1 VLVIAMFLARLFQ
14 PFVEKRPVCVMA
26 RGILERVLDPQRI
39 DRLFADTAQR
49 QYTRNL
55 LFSTLVDL
63 LSQVIRGWQPSVHA
77 AYQKMAADI
86 PVSDQAVYDKLQHV
100 EPAVA
105 AALVHDAAQQLR
117 PVMER
122 LGATL
127 PSWLPGYRVKIVD
140 GNHLAATEHRLEE
153 LRHTWAA
160 PLPGK
165 ALAILD
171 QQTMLVTNVCLAEDG
186 QAQERS
192 LLDGLWPLV
201 QADDLWLADRNC
213 CTHQL
218 LFTIAAKSAAFVV
231 RQHGC
236 LKGERLGRRVARG
249 RTDTGQV
256 YEQKLRVRHEGQ
268 VLVVRRVTVV
278 LDQPTRDGD
287 KEIHVLTNLSA
298 TAAAARQVAEL
309 YRQRWTIEGLFLE
322 VSQTL
327 DCEIKTLAYPKAAL
341 LALCL
346 GLVAYNA
353 VALLKAALR
362 AAHGAEEVAQL
373 SGYYLALEIR
383 QTYDGMMVAIPAEHW
398 TVFGSYSD
406 AQLAQVLKELA
417 QKVSLP
423 RYRKHPRGP
432 KKKAP
437 RRAKYNHGEHVA
449 TAKVIAARKSR
460 K

>member
-1 VLVIAMFLARLFQ
+1 MLLERLFQ

-26 RGILERVLDPQRI
+26 RGILERIFDPQRI

-63 LSQVIRGWQPSVHA
+63 LSQVVLGWQPSVHA
-77 AYQKMAADI
+77 AYQKMAADL
-86 PVSDQAVYDKLQHV
+86 PVSDQAIYDKLQHV

-105 AALVHDAAQQLR
+105 AALVHDAAGRLR
-117 PVMER
+117 PVIDL
-122 LGATL
+122 LGATF
-127 PSWLPGYRVKIVD
+127 PSWLPGYRVKLLD
-140 GNHLAATEHRLEE
+140 GNCLAATEHRLEE

-165 ALAILD
+165 ALVVLD
-171 QQTMLVTNVCLAEDG
+171 QQTMLVTDVCLAEDG

-192 LLDGLWPLV
+192 LLDGIWPLV
-201 QADDLWLADRNC
+201 QADDLWIADRNF
-213 CTHQL
+213 CTHQF
-218 LFTIAAKSAAFVV
+218 LFTVAARSAAFVL
-231 RQHGC
+231 RQHGT
-236 LKGERLGRRVARG
+236 LKGELLGRRVAKG
-249 RTDTGQV
+249 RCDTGQV

-287 KEIHVLTNLSA
+287 TEIQVLTNLSVQAA
-298 TAAAARQVAEL
+298 TTRQVAEL
-309 YRQRWTIEGLFLE
+309 YRRRWTIEGLFLE

-346 GLVAYNA
+346 GLVVYNA

-362 AAHGAEEVAQL
+362 AAHGTAEVEKL

-398 TVFGSYSD
+398 VVFGSYSD
-406 AQLAQVLKELA
+406 AQLARVLKELA
-417 QKVSLP
+417 LKVSLP

-437 RRAKYNHGEHVA
+437 RRAKYKNGEHVA
-449 TAKVIAARKSR
+449 TAKVIAARKSN

>member
-1 VLVIAMFLARLFQ
+1 MLLERLFQ

-26 RGILERVLDPQRI
+26 RGVLERVLDPQRI

-49 QYTRNL
+49 QYTREL
-55 LFSTLVDL
+55 LFSSLVEL
-63 LSQVIRGWQPSVHA
+63 LSQVILGWQPSVHA
-77 AYQKMAADI
+77 AYQKMAADL
-86 PVSDQAVYDKLQHV
+86 PVSDQAVYDKLKHV

-105 AALVHDAAQQLR
+105 AALVHDAAQRLR
-117 PVMER
+117 PVIGL
-122 LGATL
+122 LGATF
-127 PSWLPGYRVKIVD
+127 PSWLPAYRVKILD
-140 GNHLAATEHRLEE
+140 GNCLAATEHRLEE

-165 ALAILD
+165 ALVVLD
-171 QQTMLVTNVCLAEDG
+171 QQTMLVTDVCLAEDG

-192 LLDGLWPLV
+192 LLDGIWPLV
-201 QADDLWLADRNC
+201 QADDLWVADRNF
-213 CTHQL
+213 CTHQF
-218 LFTIAAKSAAFVV
+218 LFTVAARSAAFVV
-231 RQHGC
+231 RQHGTV
-236 LKGERLGRRVARG
+236 KGELLGRRVAKG
-249 RTDTGQV
+249 RCDTGHV
-256 YEQKLRVRHEGQ
+256 YEQKLRLRHEGQ
-268 VLVVRRVTVV
+268 LLVVRRVTVV

-287 KEIHVLTNLSA
+287 TELHLLTNLSGQAA
-298 TAAAARQVAEL
+298 TTRQVAEL
-309 YRQRWTIEGLFLE
+309 YRRRWTIEGLFLE

-362 AAHGAEEVAQL
+362 AAHGTEETAKL

-398 TVFGSYSD
+398 AVFGSYSD
-406 AQLAQVLKELA
+406 AQLARVLKELA
-417 QKVSLP
+417 LKVSLP

-432 KKKAP
+432 KKKPP
-437 RRAKYNHGEHVA
+437 RRVKYQNGEHVA
-449 TAKVIAARKSR
+449 TAKVIAARKSN

>member
-1 VLVIAMFLARLFQ
+1 MLLERLFQ

-55 LFSTLVDL
+55 LFSSLVDL
-63 LSQVIRGWQPSVHA
+63 LSQVVLGWQPSVHA
-77 AYQKMAADI
+77 AYQKRAADF

-105 AALVHDAAQQLR
+105 AALVHDAASRLR
-117 PVMER
+117 PVIEL
-122 LGATL
+122 LGATFD
-127 PSWLPGYRVKIVD
+127 SWLPGYRVKLLD

-165 ALAILD
+165 ALVVLD
-171 QQTMLVTNVCLAEDG
+171 QQTMLVTDVCLTEDG

-192 LLDGLWPLV
+192 LLDGIEPLA
-201 QADDLWLADRNC
+201 QADDLWLADRNF
-213 CTHQL
+213 CTQPL
-218 LFTIAAKSAAFVV
+218 LFTIAAKSAAFVI

-236 LKGERLGRRVARG
+236 LKGEPVGRRVAKG
-249 RTDTGQV
+249 RCDTGQV
-256 YEQKLRVRHEGQ
+256 YEQKLRIRDDGQ

-287 KEIHVLTNLSA
+287 TEIHVLTNLPV
-298 TAAAARQVAEL
+298 AAATARQVAEL
-309 YRQRWTIEGLFLE
+309 YRRRWTIEGLFLE

-362 AAHGAEEVAQL
+362 AAHGDKEVQQL

-383 QTYDGMMVAIPAEHW
+383 QTYDGMMVAIPEKHW
-398 TVFGSYSD
+398 VVFASYSD
-406 AQLAQVLKELA
+406 AQLARVLKELA
-417 QKVSLP
+417 LKVSLP

-432 KKKAP
+432 KQKPP
-437 RRAKYNHGEHVA
+437 RRTKYQHGEHVA
-449 TAKVIAARKSR
+449 TAKIIAARKSR

>member
-1 VLVIAMFLARLFQ
+1 MLLDRLFQ

-49 QYTRNL
+49 QYTRDL
-55 LFSTLVDL
+55 LFSSLVDL
-63 LSQVIRGWQPSVHA
+63 LSQVVFGWQPSVHA
-77 AYQKMAADI
+77 AYQKVAADF

-105 AALVHDAAQQLR
+105 AALVRDAAQRLR
-117 PVMER
+117 PLIVGLE
-122 LGATL
+122 ATL
-127 PSWLPGYRVKIVD
+127 PSWLPGYRIKILD

-165 ALAILD
+165 ALAVLD
-171 QQTMLVTNVCLAEDG
+171 QQTMLVTDVCLTEDG

-192 LLDGLWPLV
+192 LLDDVGPLV
-201 QADDLWLADRNC
+201 EAGDLWLADRNF
-213 CTHQL
+213 CTL
-218 LFTIAAKSAAFVV
+218 AFLAAVAARAAAFVI
-231 RQHGC
+231 RQHGT
-236 LKGERLGRRVARG
+236 LKGELLGRRLARG
-249 RTDTGQV
+249 RCDTGRV
-256 YEQKLRVRHEGQ
+256 FEQNMRLRHDGQ
-268 VLVVRRVTVV
+268 VLVVRRVSVV
-278 LDQPTRDGD
+278 LDEPTRDGD
-287 KEIHVLTNLSA
+287 TEIHVLTNVPAASA
-298 TAAAARQVAEL
+298 TARQVAEL
-309 YRQRWTIEGLFLE
+309 YRLRWTIEGLFLE

-346 GLVAYNA
+346 GLVAYNGVA
-353 VALLKAALR
+353 VLKAALR
-362 AAHGAEEVAQL
+362 AAHGVAAVEQL

-383 QTYDGMMVAIPAEHW
+383 QTYDGMMVAIPAAQW
-398 TVFGSYSD
+398 AVFGRCTE
-406 AQLAQVLKELA
+406 AELA
-417 QKVSLP
+417 GLLRELAGRVELP

-432 KKKAP
+432 KKKPP
-437 RRAKYNHGEHVA
+437 RRRKYKNGEHVA
-449 TAKVIAARKSR
+449 TAKIIAARRSR

>member
-1 VLVIAMFLARLFQ
+1 
-14 PFVEKRPVCVMA
+14 MA
-26 RGILERVLDPQRI
+26 RGVLERVFDPQRI
-39 DRLFADTAQR
+39 DRLFADTAER

-63 LSQVIRGWQPSVHA
+63 LSHVVLGWQPSVHA
-77 AYQKMAADI
+77 AYQQFADQL

-105 AALVHDAAQQLR
+105 AALVHDAAQRLR
-117 PVMER
+117 PVIEM
-122 LGATL
+122 LGATFK
-127 PSWLPGYRVKIVD
+127 PWLPGYRLKILD
-140 GNHLAATEHRLEE
+140 GNHLAATEHRLAE

-165 ALAILD
+165 ALVVLD
-171 QQTMLVTNVCLAEDG
+171 QQTMLVTDVCLAEDG

-192 LLDGLWPLV
+192 LLDNIWPLV
-201 QADDLWLADRNC
+201 QQGDLWLADRNF
-213 CTHQL
+213 CTLEL
-218 LFTIAAKSAAFVV
+218 LTTVAARSAAFVV
-231 RQHGC
+231 RQHGT
-236 LKGERLGRRVARG
+236 LKGELLGRRVPKG
-249 RTDTGQV
+249 RCETGQV
-256 YEQKLRVRHEGQ
+256 FEQKLRVRHKDQ

-287 KEIHVLTNLSA
+287 TEIHVLTNLSA
-298 TAAAARQVAEL
+298 AAATARQVADV
-309 YRQRWTIEGLFLE
+309 YRRRWTIEGLFLE

-362 AAHGAEEVAQL
+362 AAHGAAETAQL

-398 TVFGSYSD
+398 SVFGSFSD
-406 AQLAQVLKELA
+406 AQLARVLKELA
-417 QKVSLP
+417 LKVSLP
-423 RYRKHPRGP
+423 RYQKHPRGP
-432 KKKAP
+432 KKKPP
-437 RRAKYNHGEHVA
+437 RRTKYQHGEHVA
-449 TAKVIAARKSR
+449 TAKIIAARKSR

>member
-1 VLVIAMFLARLFQ
+1 MLLDRLFQ
-14 PFVEKRPVCVMA
+14 PFVENRPVCVMA
-26 RGILERVLDPQRI
+26 RGVLERVLDPQRI

-55 LFSTLVDL
+55 LFSTVVDL
-63 LSQVIRGWQPSVHA
+63 LSQVVLGWQPSVHA
-77 AYQKMAADI
+77 AYQKMGKDI
-86 PVSDQAVYDKLQHV
+86 PVSDQAIYDKLQNV
-100 EPAVA
+100 EPAIA
-105 AALVHDAAQQLR
+105 TALVHHAAGRLR
-117 PVMER
+117 PVIEL

-127 PSWLPGYRVKIVD
+127 PSWLPGYRVKILD

-165 ALAILD
+165 ALAVLD
-171 QQTMLVTNVCLAEDG
+171 QQTMLVTDVCLAEDG
-186 QAQERS
+186 QAQERA
-192 LLDGLWPLV
+192 LLDGIWPLV
-201 QADDLWLADRNC
+201 QADDLWLADRNF
-213 CTHQL
+213 CTHQF
-218 LFTIAAKSAAFVV
+218 LFTVAARSAAFVV
-231 RQHGC
+231 RQHGTV
-236 LKGERLGRRVARG
+236 KGELLGRRVAKG
-249 RTDTGQV
+249 RSDTGQV

-287 KEIHVLTNLSA
+287 TEIHVLTNLSA
-298 TAAAARQVAEL
+298 TAATARQVAEL
-309 YRQRWTIEGLFLE
+309 YRRRWTIEGLFLE

-353 VALLKAALR
+353 VAMLKAALR
-362 AAHGAEEVAQL
+362 AAHGVAEVDKL
-373 SGYYLALEIR
+373 SGYYLVLEIR

-398 TVFGSYSD
+398 AVFGSYSD
-406 AQLAQVLKELA
+406 AQLARVLKELA
-417 QKVSLP
+417 LKVSLP

-432 KKKAP
+432 KKKP
-437 RRAKYNHGEHVA
+437 PHRTKYKNGEHVA

>member
-1 VLVIAMFLARLFQ
+1 
-14 PFVEKRPVCVMA
+14 VCVMA

-55 LFSTLVDL
+55 LFSSLVDL
-63 LSQVIRGWQPSVHA
+63 LSQVVFGWQPSVHA
-77 AYQKMAADI
+77 AYQKVAADF

-105 AALVHDAAQQLR
+105 AALVRDAAQRLR
-117 PVMER
+117 PVIVGLE
-122 LGATL
+122 ATW
-127 PSWLPGYRVKIVD
+127 PSWLPGYRIKILD

-165 ALAILD
+165 ALAVLD
-171 QQTMLVTNVCLAEDG
+171 QQTMLVTDVCLTEDG

-192 LLDGLWPLV
+192 LLDDVAALV
-201 QADDLWLADRNC
+201 EAGDLWLADRNF
-213 CTHQL
+213 CTQAFL
-218 LFTIAAKSAAFVV
+218 VAVAARAAAFVI
-231 RQHGC
+231 RQHGT
-236 LKGERLGRRVARG
+236 LQGELLGRRVARG
-249 RTDTGQV
+249 RCDTGRV
-256 YEQKLRVRHEGQ
+256 FEQKMRLRHDGK
-268 VLVVRRVTVV
+268 VLAVRRVTVV
-278 LDQPTRDGD
+278 LDEPTRDGD
-287 KEIHVLTNLSA
+287 TEIHVLTNVPAASA
-298 TAAAARQVAEL
+298 TARQVAEL
-309 YRQRWTIEGLFLE
+309 YRRRWTIEGLFLE

-346 GLVAYNA
+346 GLVAYNGVA
-353 VALLKAALR
+353 VLKAALR
-362 AAHGAEEVAQL
+362 AAHGAEKVEQL

-383 QTYDGMMVAIPAEHW
+383 QTYDGMMVAIPAKHW
-398 TVFGSYSD
+398 AVFGRCSD
-406 AQLAQVLKELA
+406 AQLAGLLQQLA
-417 QKVSLP
+417 AKVELP

-432 KKKAP
+432 KKKPP
-437 RRAKYNHGEHVA
+437 RRRKYKNGEHVA
-449 TAKVIAARKSR
+449 TAKIIAARRSR

>member
-1 VLVIAMFLARLFQ
+1 MLLDRLFQ

-55 LFSTLVDL
+55 LFSSLVEL
-63 LSQVIRGWQPSVHA
+63 LSQVVFGWQPSVHA
-77 AYQKMAADI
+77 AYQKVALDF

-105 AALVHDAAQQLR
+105 AALVRDAAQRLR
-117 PVMER
+117 PVIEV
-122 LGATL
+122 LGATF
-127 PSWLPGYRVKIVD
+127 PSWLPKYRVKLLD

-165 ALAILD
+165 ALVVLD
-171 QQTMLVTNVCLAEDG
+171 QQTMLVTDVCLAEDG

-192 LLDGLWPLV
+192 LLEGIWPLV
-201 QADDLWLADRNC
+201 QAHDLWLADRNF
-213 CTHQL
+213 CTQQFL
-218 LFTIAAKSAAFVV
+218 CTVAARSAAFVV
-231 RQHGC
+231 RQHGA
-236 LKGERLGRRVARG
+236 LKGELLGRRVAKG
-249 RTDTGQV
+249 RCATGRV
-256 YEQKLRVRHEGQ
+256 YEQKLRVCHDGQ
-268 VLVVRRVTVV
+268 PLVVRRVTVV

-287 KEIHVLTNLSA
+287 TEIHVLTNL
-298 TAAAARQVAEL
+298 AAAAATARQVAEL
-309 YRQRWTIEGLFLE
+309 YRRRWTIEGLFLE

-362 AAHGAEEVAQL
+362 AAHGAQQVEQL

-398 TVFGSYSD
+398 TVFGSFSD
-406 AQLAQVLKELA
+406 AQLARVLKELA
-417 QKVSLP
+417 LQVSLP

-432 KKKAP
+432 KKKPP
-437 RRAKYNHGEHVA
+437 RRRKYQNGEHVA
-449 TAKVIAARKSR
+449 TAKIIATRQSR
-460 K
+460 N

>member
-1 VLVIAMFLARLFQ
+1 MLLDRLFQ
-14 PFVEKRPVCVMA
+14 PFVENRPVCVMA
-26 RGILERVLDPQRI
+26 RGVLERVLDPQRI

-55 LFSTLVDL
+55 LFSTVVDL
-63 LSQVIRGWQPSVHA
+63 LSQVVLGWQPSVHA
-77 AYQKMAADI
+77 AYQKMAKDI
-86 PVSDQAVYDKLQHV
+86 PVSDQAIYDKLQHV
-100 EPAVA
+100 EPAIA
-105 AALVHDAAQQLR
+105 TALVHQAAGRLR
-117 PVMER
+117 PVIEL
-122 LGATL
+122 LGATW
-127 PSWLPGYRVKIVD
+127 PSWLPGYRVKILD
-140 GNHLAATEHRLEE
+140 GNHLAATEHRLKE

-165 ALAILD
+165 ALAVLD
-171 QQTMLVTNVCLAEDG
+171 QQTMLVTDVCLAEDG

-192 LLDGLWPLV
+192 LLDGIWPLV
-201 QADDLWLADRNC
+201 QADDLWLADRNF
-213 CTHQL
+213 CTHQF
-218 LFTIAAKSAAFVV
+218 LFTVAARSAAFVV
-231 RQHGC
+231 RQHGTV
-236 LKGERLGRRVARG
+236 KGELLGRRVAKG

-256 YEQKLRVRHEGQ
+256 YEQKLRVRHDGQ
-268 VLVVRRVTVV
+268 VLMVRRVTVV

-287 KEIHVLTNLSA
+287 TEMHVLTNLSA
-298 TAAAARQVAEL
+298 TAATARQVAEL
-309 YRQRWTIEGLFLE
+309 YRRRWTIEGLFLE

-362 AAHGAEEVAQL
+362 AAHGVAQVDKL

-383 QTYDGMMVAIPAEHW
+383 HTYDGMMVAIAAEHW
-398 TVFGSYSD
+398 AVFGSYSD
-406 AQLAQVLKELA
+406 AQLARVLKELA
-417 QKVSLP
+417 LKVSLP

-432 KKKAP
+432 KKKPPP
-437 RRAKYNHGEHVA
+437 RTKYKNGAHVA

>member
-1 VLVIAMFLARLFQ
+1 MLLERLFQ

-26 RGILERVLDPQRI
+26 RGVLERVLDPQRI

-49 QYTRNL
+49 QYPRNL

-63 LSQVIRGWQPSVHA
+63 LSHVVLGWQPSVHA
-77 AYQKMAADI
+77 AYQHFADQL

-105 AALVHDAAQQLR
+105 AALVHDAAQRLR
-117 PVMER
+117 PVIEI
-122 LGATL
+122 LGATF
-127 PSWLPGYRVKIVD
+127 PSWLPGYRVKLLD
-140 GNHLAATEHRLEE
+140 GNHLAATEHRPEE

-160 PLPGK
+160 PLPGQ
-165 ALAILD
+165 ALAVLD
-171 QQTMLVTNVCLAEDG
+171 QQTVLVTDVCLAEDG

-192 LLDGLWPLV
+192 LLGGLWPLV
-201 QADDLWLADRNC
+201 QADDLWLADRNF
-213 CTHQL
+213 CTL
-218 LFTIAAKSAAFVV
+218 EFLATVAARSAAFVA
-231 RQHGC
+231 RQHGT
-236 LKGERLGRRVARG
+236 LKGEPLGRRVAKG
-249 RTDTGQV
+249 RCDTGQV
-256 YEQKLRVRHEGQ
+256 YEQQLRVEHQGQ
-268 VLVVRRVTVV
+268 VLVVRRVTGV
-278 LDQPTRDGD
+278 LDEPTRDGD
-287 KEIHVLTNLSA
+287 TELHLLTNLLASA
-298 TAAAARQVAEL
+298 ATARQVAAL
-309 YRQRWTIEGLFLE
+309 YRRRWTIEGLFLE

-362 AAHGAEEVAQL
+362 AAHGADAVAKL

-406 AQLAQVLKELA
+406 AQLARVLKELA
-417 QKVSLP
+417 LQVSLP

-432 KKKAP
+432 KKKPP
-437 RRAKYNHGEHVA
+437 RRTKYKNGEHVA
-449 TAKVIAARKSR
+449 TAKIIAARKSR

>member
-1 VLVIAMFLARLFQ
+1 MLLDRLFQ
-14 PFVEKRPVCVMA
+14 PFVENRPVCVMA
-26 RGILERVLDPQRI
+26 RGVLERVLDPQRI

-55 LFSTLVDL
+55 LFSTVVDL
-63 LSQVIRGWQPSVHA
+63 LSQVVLGWQPSVHA
-77 AYQKMAADI
+77 AYQKMAKDI
-86 PVSDQAVYDKLQHV
+86 PVSDQAIYDKLQNV
-100 EPAVA
+100 EPAIA
-105 AALVHDAAQQLR
+105 TALVHHAAGRLR
-117 PVMER
+117 PVIEL

-127 PSWLPGYRVKIVD
+127 PSWLPGYRVKILD

-165 ALAILD
+165 ALAVLD
-171 QQTMLVTNVCLAEDG
+171 QQTMLVTDVCLAEDG
-186 QAQERS
+186 QAQERA
-192 LLDGLWPLV
+192 LLDGIWPLV
-201 QADDLWLADRNC
+201 QADDLWLADRNF
-213 CTHQL
+213 CTHQF
-218 LFTIAAKSAAFVV
+218 LFTVAARSAAFVV
-231 RQHGC
+231 RQHGTV
-236 LKGERLGRRVARG
+236 KGELLGRRVAKG
-249 RTDTGQV
+249 RSDTGQV

-287 KEIHVLTNLSA
+287 TEIHVLTNLSA
-298 TAAAARQVAEL
+298 TAATARQVAEL
-309 YRQRWTIEGLFLE
+309 YRRRWTIEGLFLE

-353 VALLKAALR
+353 VAMLKAALR
-362 AAHGAEEVAQL
+362 AAHGVAEVDKL
-373 SGYYLALEIR
+373 SGYYLVLEIR

-398 TVFGSYSD
+398 AVFGSYSD
-406 AQLAQVLKELA
+406 AQLARVLKELA
-417 QKVSLP
+417 LKVSLP

-432 KKKAP
+432 KKKP
-437 RRAKYNHGEHVA
+437 PHRTKYKNGEHVA

>member
-1 VLVIAMFLARLFQ
+1 MLLDRLFQ
-14 PFVEKRPVCVMA
+14 PFVEKRPVGVMA
-26 RGILERVLDPQRI
+26 RGVLERVLDPQRI

-63 LSQVIRGWQPSVHA
+63 LSHVVLGWQPSVHA
-77 AYQKMAADI
+77 AYQHFADQL

-105 AALVHDAAQQLR
+105 ATLVHDAAQRLR
-117 PVMER
+117 PVIAL
-122 LGATL
+122 LGATG
-127 PSWLPGYRVKIVD
+127 PSWLPGYRIKILD
-140 GNHLAATEHRLEE
+140 GIHLAATEHRLEE

-165 ALAILD
+165 ALAVLD
-171 QQTMLVTNVCLAEDG
+171 QQTMLVTDVCLAEDG

-192 LLDGLWPLV
+192 LLGGIWPLID
-201 QADDLWLADRNC
+201 AGDLWLADRNF
-213 CTHQL
+213 CTLQFL
-218 LFTIAAKSAAFVV
+218 ATMTARGAAFVV
-231 RQHGC
+231 RQHGT
-236 LKGERLGRRVARG
+236 LSGELLGRRMARG
-249 RTDTGQV
+249 RCDTGQV
-256 YEQKLRVRHEGQ
+256 YEQKLRVRHDGQ
-268 VLVVRRVTVV
+268 VLVIRRLTVV
-278 LDQPTRDGD
+278 LDEPTRDGD
-287 KEIHVLTNLSA
+287 TEIHVLTNLSA
-298 TAAAARQVAEL
+298 TAASARQVVEL
-309 YRQRWTIEGLFLE
+309 YRRRWTIEGLFLE

-362 AAHGAEEVAQL
+362 AAHGAEEVASL

-383 QTYDGMMVAIPAEHW
+383 QSYDGMMVAIPAEHW
-398 TVFGSYSD
+398 TVFATLSD
-406 AQLAQVLKELA
+406 AQLARVLKELA
-417 QKVSLP
+417 QQVSLP

-432 KKKAP
+432 KKKPP
-437 RRAKYNHGEHVA
+437 RRAKYQNGEHVA
-449 TAKVIAARKSR
+449 TAKVIAARKR
-460 K
+460 KK

>member
-1 VLVIAMFLARLFQ
+1 MLLERLFQ
-14 PFVEKRPVCVMA
+14 PFVEQRPVCVMA
-26 RGILERVLDPQRI
+26 RGVLERVLDPQRI

-55 LFSTLVDL
+55 LFSSLVDL
-63 LSQVIRGWQPSVHA
+63 LSHVVLGWQPSVHA
-77 AYQKMAADI
+77 ASQHFADQL

-100 EPAVA
+100 EPAVS
-105 AALVHDAAQQLR
+105 AALVQDSAQRLR
-117 PVMER
+117 PVIEL
-122 LGATL
+122 LGATF
-127 PSWLPGYRVKIVD
+127 PSWLPGYRVKLLD

-165 ALAILD
+165 ALVVLD
-171 QQTMLVTNVCLAEDG
+171 QQTMLVTDVCLAEDG

-192 LLDGLWPLV
+192 LLHGIWPLI
-201 QADDLWLADRNC
+201 QAGDLWLADRNF
-213 CTHQL
+213 CTQEL
-218 LFTIAAKSAAFVV
+218 LCTVAARSAAFVV
-231 RQHGC
+231 RQHGT
-236 LKGERLGRRVARG
+236 LKGELLGRRVAKG
-249 RTDTGQV
+249 RCDTGQV

-278 LDQPTRDGD
+278 LDEATRDGD
-287 KEIHVLTNLSA
+287 TEIHVLTNLSA
-298 TAAAARQVAEL
+298 AAATTRQVAEL
-309 YRQRWTIEGLFLE
+309 YRKRWTIEGLFLE

-341 LALCL
+341 LAFCL

-362 AAHGAEEVAQL
+362 AAHGVAEIEQL

-383 QTYDGMMVAIPAEHW
+383 QTYDGMMVAIPAKHW
-398 TVFGSYSD
+398 VVFGSFSD
-406 AQLAQVLKELA
+406 AQLARVLKELA
-417 QKVSLP
+417 LKVSLP
-423 RYRKHPRGP
+423 RYRKHRRGP
-432 KKKAP
+432 KKKPP
-437 RRAKYNHGEHVA
+437 RHTKYKNGEHVA
-449 TAKVIAARKSR
+449 TAKVITDRCAK